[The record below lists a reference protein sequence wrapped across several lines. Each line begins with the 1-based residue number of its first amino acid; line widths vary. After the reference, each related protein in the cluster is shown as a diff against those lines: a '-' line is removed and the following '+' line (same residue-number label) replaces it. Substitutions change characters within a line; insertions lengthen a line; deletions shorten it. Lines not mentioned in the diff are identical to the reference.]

1 MYFYKTGVEK
11 LKGECCMRHL
21 YLAFCVFG
29 AFASSAF
36 ADLTVHVQSPFGAA
50 SEIVPHVVLNS
61 ASPEV
66 GATSSTVMKAEGENW
81 YSITWKKNLADFK
94 ASDAFTVKGCP
105 ADAADATTC
114 VDFGDGITY
123 SVRDFFDGS
132 SEAWIYTDAVAGTFS
147 RSFAAPGS
155 KIVWFKSPWG
165 NKALPQMIFEQDTIL
180 MHFTDDADKCGWFY
194 AALTPEILQGHVL
207 QTAYFTRYM
216 APWMSVPADK
226 KQIIDLS
233 SYLSSKKDSVY
244 VDGTVAT
251 PTVGN
256 KAGTAGQCFD
266 KSRTLHVYNPWRNN
280 SVYKDST
287 VYLNIDGVWRDS
299 TKGLSFDAG
308 YKYWLSVTFPDSV
321 VSSAAWSSNDAKV
334 QITRSFKER
343 GDTVH
348 YFSKDKRPVAS
359 DLFPPGIY
367 EVWFFASSTMDE
379 IELSYA
385 PLERKVVRFLSPW
398 KNTPTSFIVDANND
412 VVRMSTFSKDTCG
425 WFEGTYYKHA
435 ADWKVYFKQSFGLE
449 KYDMSG
455 VVREGEEV
463 DLLIDLDSLMKT
475 HDTVYVYP
483 SDKNKN
489 YSRPDASAIYPVGR
503 LGVCPSM
510 KISAMLLDWAGE
522 SHHDSIDVDF
532 GRVHS
537 GNDYTTVSF
546 GGKTY
551 KSCQSGTVTG
561 MVQDTLVNGV
571 PARVDST
578 KFPWD
583 KCAAAHEIEKWFK
596 PEIQTI
602 TTAGDTLTN
611 SLCKDIEL
619 QLDNDG
625 FWYADY
631 TNESNDC
638 NDPVSPGFFPL
649 DDFEYL
655 DAAKTIKNPKFDWN
669 VEGWTAAKGNDTCK
683 HNYSYAMAVSA
694 SFKYV
699 KGQYFEFRGDDDVWV
714 YINNRLVVD
723 IGGVHEK
730 VEGAVN
736 LDTIGQNDPKRALI
750 EGREYPFHIFYAER
764 NATGSNFKM
773 RTSINLQ
780 KQNTYLATVDDSK
793 KNDIRGILKLK
804 MDSKAISC
812 DPNVKGEVEITD
824 APSMFLLDGGN
835 FADPPELKEGI
846 NYGGI
851 TINEGR
857 SSFVINIDEIVK
869 QRSLSPGHYTLY
881 YYLESDMGLYDSY
894 EFTVPEYPKPKIAFV
909 DVFNPATDGSLKTF
923 DPTNKTIRGE
933 TIIPGDNDMLMT
945 HVRYPEMVY
954 LEIVVTYAGEV
965 CTDCNVLLDLR
976 ASDPRLTFYNDM
988 DQQINTVQTDETGRA
1003 RFYIVGEGAMTGAS
1017 FAVVSISGVDNQ
1029 LKWENINFKDPEVP
1043 LAKTGSIYDK
1053 NGDGVPDSI
1062 YIPFEFNAFV
1072 EHDLDTIAWSFGS
1085 TDWHVFSSLEEIS
1098 GMLKNDSTVV
1108 ITADSLL
1115 NYVLTGATDA
1125 TIEGNFR
1132 YHYIYLDEAT
1142 GSTQESET
1150 LFTKIQEKIGAIIL
1164 EKPMLTIASETL
1176 VKVTIQLSETCN
1188 SSGLQS
1194 IRFIELKDKKGD
1206 IVDPSL
1212 YKLESINPVGQSDF
1226 YDLLFRKSNDYIA
1239 PEVGFE
1245 IRLVPGVLPDLNGNT
1260 PHENN
1265 PWRRIEGEQPLE
1277 TERPNV
1283 VTIRPGMFDEENPWI
1298 GGDNDVAP
1306 IRVDDSLT
1314 IKDIIKEKGMP
1325 GVLIKFQLDDYA
1337 TTQLYAA
1344 GNPKPGTPEYN
1355 KVLSKVKVM
1364 WDIEFFTSL
1373 GHYVNWVK
1381 SEFACNDTSIYKT
1394 DCIRDAGNVFFEWDA
1409 MSDKG
1414 RMVGTGV
1421 YIAKFK
1427 FKIFSEEET
1436 MGRGEETFTFGI
1448 RRNLMYESDEVI
1460 RKKNSKVKILK

>member
-36 ADLTVHVQSPFGAA
+36 ADLTVHVQSSFGATA
-50 SEIVPHVVLNS
+50 AAEIVPHVVLNS

-81 YSITWKKNLADFK
+81 YSITWKKSLTDFK
-94 ASDAFTVKGCP
+94 GSDVFTVKGCLTT
-105 ADAADATTC
+105 AADATTC

-123 SVRDFFDGS
+123 NVRDFFDGS
-132 SEAWIYTDAVAGTFS
+132 SEAWIYTDATAETFS

-180 MHFTDDADKCGWFY
+180 MHFTEDADKCGWFY
-194 AALTPEILQGHVL
+194 GALSPAMLEGRVL

-216 APWMSVPADK
+216 APWMAVPADR

-233 SYLSSKKDSVY
+233 SYISKKDTVY
-244 VDGTVAT
+244 IDGTVAT
-251 PTVGN
+251 PTIGN
-256 KAGTAGQCFD
+256 KAGEPGQCFD

-287 VYLNIDGVWRDS
+287 VYLNIDGVWRDV
-299 TKGLSFDAG
+299 TKGLSFDTG

-321 VSSAAWSSNDAKV
+321 VSSAAWGSADAKV

-348 YFSKDKRPVAS
+348 YFSKDKRPAAS
-359 DLFPPGIY
+359 DFFPPGVY
-367 EVWFFASSTMDE
+367 EAWFFASSTMEE

-463 DLLIDLDSLMKT
+463 DLLIDLDTLMAV
-475 HDTVYVYP
+475 HDTAWVYP

-489 YSRPDASAIYPVGR
+489 YSRPNVSATYPVGR

-510 KISAMLLDWAGE
+510 KISARLLDWAGE
-522 SHHDSIDVDF
+522 SYHDSIDVDF

-537 GNDYTTVSF
+537 GNDYTTVKF
-546 GGKTY
+546 GGQTY
-551 KSCQSGTVTG
+551 KSCQSGTVRG
-561 MVQDTLVNGV
+561 MVRDTLVNGV

-583 KCAAAHEIEKWFK
+583 KCAAAHEIETWFV
-596 PEIQTI
+596 PEFIQLDPAT
-602 TTAGDTLTN
+602 GDSLTN
-611 SLCKDIEL
+611 LVCKDIEL

-625 FWYADY
+625 FWFADY

-683 HNYSYAMAVSA
+683 HNYSYTMSVSA

-736 LDTIGQNDPKRALI
+736 LDTIGQNDPKLALK

-793 KNDIRGILKLK
+793 QNDIKGILKLQ

-812 DPNVKGEVEITD
+812 DPRGVSEVEITD
-824 APSMFLLDGGN
+824 APSMFYLDGGN
-835 FADPPELKEGI
+835 FADSPELKVGI
-846 NYGGI
+846 NFGGI
-851 TINEGR
+851 TINEDK

-869 QRSLSPGHYTLY
+869 QRSLNPGHYTLY
-881 YYLESDMGLYDSY
+881 YFLESDMGLYDSF
-894 EFTVPEYPKPKIAFV
+894 EFTVPEYPKPEIAFV
-909 DVFNPATDGSLKTF
+909 DVFNPAADGSLKTF

-933 TIIPGDNDMLMT
+933 TIIPGVNDTLMT

-954 LEIVVTYAGEV
+954 LEVVVTYAGEV
-965 CTDCNVLLDLR
+965 CTDCNVFLDLR
-976 ASDPRLTFYNDM
+976 PSDARLTFYNEM
-988 DQQINTVQTDETGRA
+988 DQQVNTIQTDETGRA
-1003 RFYIVGEGAMTGAS
+1003 RFYVIGEGAVKGAS
-1017 FAVVSISGVDNQ
+1017 FAVVGISGVKNQ
-1029 LKWENINFKDPEVP
+1029 LTWNKISFKDPEVP
-1043 LAKTGSIYDK
+1043 LAKTGSIYDR

-1062 YIPFEFNAFV
+1062 YVPFEYKAFV

-1085 TDWHVFSSLEEIS
+1085 TDWKVFSSLEDIAT
-1098 GMLKNDSTVV
+1098 MLKNDSTVV

-1115 NYVLTGATDA
+1115 DSVLTGASKA
-1125 TIEGNFR
+1125 IVEGSFR
-1132 YHYIYLDEAT
+1132 YHYIYLDEAS
-1142 GSTQESET
+1142 GSTQESEM

-1164 EKPMLTIASETL
+1164 DKPMLQIASETL
-1176 VKVTIQLSETCN
+1176 VKVTIQLSETCKAN
-1188 SSGLQS
+1188 AIET
-1194 IRFIELKDKKGD
+1194 IRFIELKDKND
-1206 IVDPSL
+1206 ELVDPSL
-1212 YKLESINPVGQSDF
+1212 YKLESITPIGESDY
-1226 YDLLFRKSNDYIA
+1226 YDLIFRKNQTYIA
-1239 PEVGFE
+1239 PEVGFK
-1245 IRLVPGVLPDLNGNT
+1245 IRLVPGLLPDLNGNT

-1277 TERPNV
+1277 TERPKV
-1283 VTIRPGMFDEENPWI
+1283 VTVRPGMFDDKNPWV
-1298 GGDNDVAP
+1298 GGDDDVAP
-1306 IRVDDSLT
+1306 IRVDDDLT
-1314 IKDIIKEKGMP
+1314 IKEIIEEKGLP
-1325 GVLIKFQLDDYA
+1325 GVLVKFQLDDYA

-1344 GNPKPGTPEYN
+1344 GNPKPGTPEYEE
-1355 KVLSKVKVM
+1355 VLSKVRVK

-1373 GHYVNWVK
+1373 GHYVNWIK
-1381 SEFACNDTSIYKT
+1381 NDFACNDKTIYKT
-1394 DCIRDAGNVFFEWDA
+1394 DCIRDAGNMFFMWDA

-1421 YIAKFK
+1421 YIAKFS
-1427 FKIFSEEET
+1427 FKIYSATDT
-1436 MGRGEETFTFGI
+1436 MAKGEETFTFGI
-1448 RRNLMYESDEVI
+1448 RRDETYETTT
-1460 RKKNSKVKILK
+1460 KKIK

>member
-1 MYFYKTGVEK
+1 
-11 LKGECCMRHL
+11 MRHL
-21 YLAFCVFG
+21 CFAFCVFG
-29 AFASSAF
+29 ALASSAF

-66 GATSSTVMKAEGENW
+66 GAASSTVSKADGENW
-81 YSITWKKNLADFK
+81 YSFTLKNSLADFK
-94 ASDAFTVKGCP
+94 GSDTFTVKGCP
-105 ADAADATTC
+105 TAATDATTC

-123 SVRDFFDGS
+123 NVRDFFDGS

-147 RSFAAPGS
+147 RSFAAPGA
-155 KIVWFKSPWG
+155 KIIWFKSPWG

-194 AALTPEILQGHVL
+194 AALTPEILQAHVL

-216 APWMSVPADK
+216 APWMTVPADK

-233 SYLSSKKDSVY
+233 SYLSSKKDTVY

-321 VSSAAWSSNDAKV
+321 VSSVAWNSADAKV

-359 DLFPPGIY
+359 DFFPPGVY
-367 EVWFFASSTMDE
+367 EVWFFASSTMDA

-398 KNTPTSFIVDANND
+398 KNTPTSFVVDANND

-425 WFEGTYYKHA
+425 WFEGTYFKHA

-449 KYDMSG
+449 KYDMNG

-463 DLLIDLDSLMKT
+463 ELLISLDSLT
-475 HDTVYVYP
+475 NAHDTVYVYP

-489 YSRPDASAIYPVGR
+489 YSRPDASATYPVGR

-537 GNDYTTVSF
+537 GNDYTTVKF
-546 GGKTY
+546 GGQTY

-611 SLCKDIEL
+611 SLCQDIEL

-649 DDFEYL
+649 DNFKYL
-655 DAAKTIKNPKFDWN
+655 DTKGPTGTIPNPKFDWD

-780 KQNTYLATVDDSK
+780 KQNTYIATVDDSN
-793 KNDIRGILKLK
+793 KNNIQGILKLK

-824 APSMFLLDGGN
+824 APSIFLLDGGN

-857 SSFVINIDEIVK
+857 FSFVINIDEIVK
-869 QRSLSPGHYTLY
+869 QRALGPGHYTLY

-923 DPTNKTIRGE
+923 DPTGKSLRGVPLNGSSDD
-933 TIIPGDNDMLMT
+933 TLMT
-945 HVRYPEMVY
+945 HVRYPEMGY
-954 LEIVVTYAGEV
+954 LEIVVTYAGEI
-965 CTDCNVLLDLR
+965 CKDCGVFLDLR
-976 ASDPRLTFYNDM
+976 PSDGRLKFYNDK
-988 DQQINTVQTDETGRA
+988 DQQINTVQTDDEGRA
-1003 RFYIVGEGAMTGAS
+1003 RFYVIGEGAMSGAS
-1017 FAVVSISGVDNQ
+1017 FAVVGISGVENQ
-1029 LKWENINFKDPEVP
+1029 LTWNKINFKDPEVP
-1043 LAKTGSIYDK
+1043 LARPGSIYDR

-1062 YIPFEFNAFV
+1062 YIPFEFETFID
-1072 EHDLDTIAWSFGS
+1072 HDLDSVAWSFGS
-1085 TDWHVFSSLEEIS
+1085 TNWREYGSLEEIS
-1098 GMLKNDSTVV
+1098 KMIKNDSTVA

-1115 NYVLTGATDA
+1115 DSVLTGASK
-1125 TIEGNFR
+1125 TIVEGGFR
-1132 YHYIYLDEAT
+1132 YRYIYFDQTT
-1142 GSTQESET
+1142 GSSQESDL
-1150 LFTKIQEKIGAIIL
+1150 LFTKIQEKIGAIML
-1164 EKPMLTIASETL
+1164 DKPMLKIASETV
-1176 VKVTIQLSETCN
+1176 VKVTIQLSETCDA
-1188 SSGLQS
+1188 GVLET
-1194 IRFIELKDKKGD
+1194 IRFIELKDKD
-1206 IVDPSL
+1206 DNLVDPSR
-1212 YKLESINPVGQSDF
+1212 YRIESISPIGQSDM
-1226 YDLLFRKSNDYIA
+1226 YELLFRKNDDYVA
-1239 PEVGFE
+1239 PEVGFK
-1245 IRLVPGVLPDLNGNT
+1245 IRLVPGLLPDLNGNT

-1277 TERPNV
+1277 TERPKV
-1283 VTIRPGMFDEENPWI
+1283 VTIRPGMFDDQNPWI

-1306 IRVDDSLT
+1306 IRVDEDLT
-1314 IKDIIKEKGMP
+1314 LKEIIEEKGMP
-1325 GVLIKFQLDDYA
+1325 GVLVKFQLDDYA

-1355 KVLSKVKVM
+1355 EILSKVKVK

-1373 GHYVNWVK
+1373 GHYVNWIK
-1381 SEFACNDTSIYKT
+1381 SSEFACNDTSIYKT
-1394 DCIRDAGNVFFEWDA
+1394 DCIRDAGNMFFEWNA

-1414 RMVGTGV
+1414 RLVGTGV

-1427 FKIFSEEET
+1427 FKIFSDAEI
-1436 MGRGEETFTFGI
+1436 MAKGEETFTFGI
-1448 RRNLMYESDEVI
+1448 RRDETYETVT
-1460 RKKNSKVKILK
+1460 KKIK

>member
-1 MYFYKTGVEK
+1 MYFFRTGVEN
-11 LKGECCMRHL
+11 LKGECSMRHL
-21 YLAFCVFG
+21 YLAFCVLG

-36 ADLTVHVQSPFGAA
+36 ADLTVHVQSPFGATA
-50 SEIVPHVVLNS
+50 AAEIVPHVVLNS

-81 YSITWKKNLADFK
+81 YSITWKNSLAEFK
-94 ASDAFTVKGCP
+94 ASDVFTVKGCP
-105 ADAADATTC
+105 ATATDATTC

-123 SVRDFFDGS
+123 NVRDFFDGS
-132 SEAWIYTDAVAGTFS
+132 SEAWIYTDATAETFAK
-147 RSFAAPGS
+147 SFAAPGS

-180 MHFTDDADKCGWFY
+180 MHFTEDADKCGWFY
-194 AALTPEILQGHVL
+194 GALTPAMLEGKVL

-216 APWMSVPADK
+216 APWMAVPADRM
-226 KQIIDLS
+226 QIIDLS
-233 SYLSSKKDSVY
+233 SYISKKDTVY
-244 VDGTVAT
+244 IDGTVAT
-251 PTVGN
+251 PTIGN
-256 KAGTAGQCFD
+256 KAGEPDANMCFD

-280 SVYKDST
+280 SVYKDRT
-287 VYLNIDGVWRDS
+287 VYLNIDGVWLDS

-308 YKYWLSVTFPDSV
+308 YKFWLSVTFPDSV
-321 VSSAAWSSNDAKV
+321 VSSAAWKSADARV

-348 YFSKDKRPVAS
+348 YFSKDKRPIAS
-359 DLFPPGIY
+359 DLFPSGVY
-367 EVWFFASSTMDE
+367 ETWFFASSTMEE
-379 IELSYA
+379 IDLSYV

-449 KYDMSG
+449 KYDKSG

-463 DLLIDLDSLMKT
+463 DLLIDLDSLMNA

-489 YSRPDASAIYPVGR
+489 YSRPDVSAIYPVGR

-537 GNDYTTVSF
+537 GNDYTTVNF
-546 GGKTY
+546 GGRTY
-551 KSCQSGTVTG
+551 RSCQSGTVTG

-596 PEIQTI
+596 PEIQMI

-649 DDFEYL
+649 DDFKYL
-655 DAAKTIKNPKFDWN
+655 DTKGPTGTIPNPKFDWD
-669 VEGWTAAKGNDTCK
+669 VPGWTAAKGNDTCR

-736 LDTIGQNDPKRALI
+736 LDTIGQNNPKLALI
-750 EGREYPFHIFYAER
+750 EGREYPFHILYAER
-764 NATGSNFKM
+764 NATGSNFK
-773 RTSINLQ
+773 
-780 KQNTYLATVDDSK
+780 
-793 KNDIRGILKLK
+793 KNDIKGILKLQ

-812 DPNVKGEVEITD
+812 DPRVKGEVEITD
-824 APSMFLLDGGN
+824 APSMFYLDGGN
-835 FADPPELKEGI
+835 FSDSPELKVGI
-846 NYGGI
+846 NFGGI
-851 TINEGR
+851 TINEDR

-881 YYLESDMGLYDSY
+881 YFLENDMGLYDSF
-894 EFTVPEYPKPKIAFV
+894 EFTVPEYPKPEIAFV

-933 TIIPGDNDMLMT
+933 TIIPGVNDTLMT

-954 LEIVVTYAGEV
+954 LEIVVTYAGEI
-965 CTDCNVLLDLR
+965 CTDCNVFLDLR
-976 ASDPRLTFYNDM
+976 PSDARLTFYNEM
-988 DQQINTVQTDETGRA
+988 DQQVNTVQTDETGRA
-1003 RFYIVGEGAMTGAS
+1003 RFYVVGEGAIKGAS
-1017 FAVVSISGVDNQ
+1017 FAVVGISGVKNQ
-1029 LKWENINFKDPEVP
+1029 LTWDKISFKDPAVP
-1043 LAKTGSIYDK
+1043 LAKTGTIYDR

-1062 YIPFEFNAFV
+1062 YVPFEYNAFV

-1085 TDWHVFSSLEEIS
+1085 IDWHVFSSLEDIAT
-1098 GMLKNDSTVV
+1098 MLKNDSTVV

-1115 NYVLTGATDA
+1115 DSVLTGATKA
-1125 TIEGNFR
+1125 IVEGNFR
-1132 YHYIYLDEAT
+1132 YHYIYLDEAS
-1142 GSTQESET
+1142 GSTQESDM
-1150 LFTKIQEKIGAIIL
+1150 LFTKIQEKIGAIML
-1164 EKPMLTIASETL
+1164 DKPMLKIVSENL
-1176 VKVTIQLSETCN
+1176 VKVTIELSETCN
-1188 SSGLQS
+1188 ATNLQS
-1194 IRFIELKDKKGD
+1194 IRFIELKDKND
-1206 IVDPSL
+1206 NLVDPSL
-1212 YKLESINPVGQSDF
+1212 YRLESINPSGESE
-1226 YDLLFRKSNDYIA
+1226 YYELLFRKSPEYIA
-1239 PEVGFE
+1239 PEVGFK
-1245 IRLVPGVLPDLNGNT
+1245 IRLLPGVLPDLNGNT

-1283 VTIRPGMFDEENPWI
+1283 VTIRPGMFDDNPWI

-1306 IRVDDSLT
+1306 IRVDEDLT
-1314 IKDIIKEKGMP
+1314 LKEIIDEKGLP
-1325 GVLIKFQLDDYA
+1325 GVLVKFQLNDYA

-1355 KVLSKVKVM
+1355 EILSKVKVK

-1373 GHYVNWVK
+1373 GHYVNWIRS

-1394 DCIRDAGNVFFEWDA
+1394 DCIRDAGNMFFEWNA
-1409 MSDKG
+1409 LSEEG
-1414 RMVGTGV
+1414 RTVGTGV

-1427 FKIFSEEET
+1427 FRIFSESEV
-1436 MGRGEETFTFGI
+1436 MAKGEETFTFGI
-1448 RRNLMYESDEVI
+1448 RRDETYETVT
-1460 RKKNSKVKILK
+1460 KKIK